1 MNTIVAK
8 KKVTLML
15 DEQVYDA
22 LRAKVGGRGIGAYL
36 SQLARPYVVENDIE
50 AGYKAMAEDEAY
62 ETEAREWIEGTLSE
76 NDDENIWKF

>member
-1 MNTIVAK
+1 MNTTTSK

-36 SQLARPYVVENDIE
+36 SKLARPHIVKDEIE
-50 AGYKAMAEDEAY
+50 AGYMAMANDKEYNKEADQ
-62 ETEAREWIEGTLSE
+62 WIEGVRGSIKEE
-76 NDDENIWKF
+76 NNW